1 MSNNKLSFTSIHAAK
16 PHYFTNGA
24 LMKTLA
30 AVLLTL
36 TIAFAQACS
45 QNPKGAKV
53 DLKNEKDSA
62 SYALGMNIGQNLKK
76 QGFDLDLNIMFK
88 SLEEAYKEQKMVMDE
103 QHAMTILQNYAMKA
117 QQKAASEGKKKGE
130 EFLAQNRNKPGV
142 KVTPSGLQYIEMKA
156 GTGEMPHDT
165 SKVRVHYTGTLI
177 DGTKFDSSVDRGE
190 PAEFPVNG
198 VIKGWTEALKMMKV
212 GSKWKL
218 FIPSDLAYGEH
229 GQGPIPA
236 NSVLVFE
243 VELLGITK

>member
-1 MSNNKLSFTSIHAAK
+1 MR
-16 PHYFTNGA
+16 
-24 LMKTLA
+24 TLA
-30 AVLLTL
+30 VVLLTMSL
-36 TIAFAQACS
+36 AFAQACS

-53 DLKNEKDSA
+53 DLKTEKDSA

-76 QGFDLDLNIMFK
+76 QGFDIDVNVMFK
-88 SLEEAYKEQKMVMDE
+88 AFEEAYKGQKMAMEE
-103 QHAMTILQNYAMKA
+103 QQAMMILQGYAAKA
-117 QQKAASEGKKKGE
+117 QAKAAEEGKKKGE
-130 EFLAQNRNKPGV
+130 AFLAENKKKSGV
-142 KVTPSGLQYIEMKA
+142 KVTASGLQYIELKA
-156 GTGEMPHDT
+156 GTGASPVDT
-165 SKVRVHYTGTLI
+165 SHVRVHYTGTLI

-236 NSVLVFE
+236 SSVLIFE
-243 VELLGITK
+243 VELLDIQK